1 MAATT
6 NGSSMP
12 RSGGIRTFIRFL
24 AIGSIGLIAFFIY
37 LLGRLCT
44 LFIFGRAARAQ
55 VVARWKGRVLR
66 RTMTVLGPTFIKMG
80 QVMSSRPDVFAPD
93 VIDELCKLQD
103 RLPAFEFAQVQ
114 RIVREDLGA
123 PIEDRFSEFDTVPI
137 AAASVAQVHRARLV
151 DGTEVAVKVLRPN
164 IRARIDRDCSVLL
177 MLGRFFMLI
186 PPARQNDA
194 LGHIREFVQGIV
206 EQTDLAREAENLD
219 IFRGN
224 FAEVHEVIFPRPH
237 REASGPRVLTMS
249 YIHGSK
255 IGKSLNGRA
264 TEVAE
269 LVRVSFQKMCYE
281 DGFVHADLHPGNLLV
296 TQAGDLAIL
305 DAGLV
310 KRFDQKFYR
319 EFFSFTRCL
328 VLGTPRDF
336 VEHFR
341 SFHPYLSNGSLDAME
356 KDLQELMER
365 FQRQTAA
372 EVETSEFSNAVFRLF
387 RKYKIRAL
395 PEITLVLVGTLTSE
409 GIAKTLDP
417 GRNSFQDIAHYMIG
431 MTLRRLAREQ
441 GTTVTNLLFAQ

>member
-1 MAATT
+1 MANTGNA
-6 NGSSMP
+6 GSTL
-12 RSGGIRTFIRFL
+12 RSGGVRTFARFL
-24 AIGSIGLIAFFIY
+24 TIGAIGSIAFAIY

-44 LFIFGRAARAQ
+44 LFVFGRARRAR

-66 RTMTVLGPTFIKMG
+66 RTMTLLGPTFIKMG
-80 QVMSSRPDVFAPD
+80 QVMSSRPDIFAAD
-93 VIDELCKLQD
+93 TIDELRKLQD
-103 RLPAFEFAQVQ
+103 RLPSFPFPKVEQ
-114 RIVREDLGA
+114 IVREDLGA
-123 PIEDRFSEFDTVPI
+123 PIDKLFSEFDATPV
-137 AAASVAQVHRARLV
+137 AAASVAQVHRARLD
-151 DGTEVAVKVLRPN
+151 DGTEVAVKVLRPE

-177 MLGRFFMLI
+177 MLGRMFMLI

-206 EQTDLAREAENLD
+206 EQTDLVREAESLN
-219 IFRGN
+219 IFRSN
-224 FAEVHEVIFPRPH
+224 FADVPSVIFPKPH
-237 REASGPRVLTMS
+237 PGRSGPRVLTMS
-249 YIHGSK
+249 YIRGSK
-255 IGKSLNGRA
+255 IDSSLNGRG

-269 LVRVSFQKMCYE
+269 LVRLSFQKMCYE

-296 TQAGDLAIL
+296 TPSGDLAIL

-310 KRFDQKFYR
+310 KQFDQKFYR

-341 SFHPYLSNGSLDAME
+341 AFHTYLSDANLDAME
-356 KDLQELMER
+356 KDLKELMER

-372 EVETSEFSNAVFRLF
+372 QVETSEFSNAVFGLF
-387 RKYKIRAL
+387 RKHKIRAL

-417 GRNSFQDIAHYMIG
+417 DRNSFQDIANYMIG

-441 GTTVTNLLFAQ
+441 GTTVTDLLFSH

>member
-1 MAATT
+1 MATT
-6 NGSSMP
+6 DNAGSTL
-12 RSGGIRTFIRFL
+12 RAGGVRTFARFL
-24 AIGSIGLIAFFIY
+24 VIGTIGSIAFFIY
-37 LLGRLCT
+37 LLGRLGT
-44 LFIFGRAARAQ
+44 LLVFGRARRAR

-66 RTMTVLGPTFIKMG
+66 RTMTILGPTFIKMG
-80 QVMSSRPDVFAPD
+80 QVMSSRPDVFAPGT
-93 VIDELCKLQD
+93 IDELRKLQD
-103 RLPAFEFAQVQ
+103 RLPAFAYAKVG

-123 PIEDRFSEFDTVPI
+123 PIEQLFSEFDATPV
-137 AAASVAQVHRARLV
+137 AAASVAQVHRARLT

-219 IFRGN
+219 IFRDN
-224 FAEVHEVIFPRPH
+224 FAEIASVIFPRPY
-237 REASGPRVLTMS
+237 RERSGPRVLTMS

-255 IGKSLNGRA
+255 IDKGLNGRG

-269 LVRVSFQKMCYE
+269 LVRISFQKMCYE

-296 TQAGDLAIL
+296 TPSGDLAIL

-310 KRFDQKFYR
+310 KRFGPGFYR

-341 SFHPYLSNGSLDAME
+341 AFHPYLSSANLDAME
-356 KDLQELMER
+356 KDLEQLMER

-372 EVETSEFSNAVFRLF
+372 EIETSEFSNEVFRLF
-387 RKYKIRAL
+387 RKHKIRAL

-417 GRNSFQDIAHYMIG
+417 DRNSFQDIANYMIG

-441 GTTVTNLLFAQ
+441 GTTVTNLLFSQ

>member
-1 MAATT
+1 
-6 NGSSMP
+6 
-12 RSGGIRTFIRFL
+12 
-24 AIGSIGLIAFFIY
+24 
-37 LLGRLCT
+37 
-44 LFIFGRAARAQ
+44 
-55 VVARWKGRVLR
+55 
-66 RTMTVLGPTFIKMG
+66 
-80 QVMSSRPDVFAPD
+80 VFAPD

-103 RLPAFEFAQVQ
+103 RLPAFEFAKVG

-123 PIEDRFSEFDTVPI
+123 PIEDRFSEFDAVPV

-177 MLGRFFMLI
+177 MLGRIFMLI

-219 IFRGN
+219 LFRTN
-224 FAEVHEVIFPRPH
+224 FAEVPDVVFPRPY
-237 REASGPRVLTMS
+237 REFSGPRVLTMS
-249 YIHGSK
+249 FIHGSK
-255 IGKSLNGRA
+255 IAKSLNGHA

-296 TQAGDLAIL
+296 TPAGDLAIL

-310 KRFDQKFYR
+310 KRFGQNFYR

-341 SFHPYLSNGSLDAME
+341 AFHPYLSSASLEAME

-417 GRNSFQDIAHYMIG
+417 DRNSFQDIANYMIG

-441 GTTVTNLLFAQ
+441 GTTVTNLLFSQ